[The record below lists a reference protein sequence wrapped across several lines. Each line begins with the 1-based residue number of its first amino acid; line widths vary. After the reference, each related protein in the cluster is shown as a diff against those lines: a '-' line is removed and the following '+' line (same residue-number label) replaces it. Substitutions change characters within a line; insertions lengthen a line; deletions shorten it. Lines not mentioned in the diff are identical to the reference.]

1 MSWLFRRR
9 IRVIPGVRLNLSKSG
24 LTASVGVRGGS
35 VTLGGKG
42 GTYANVG
49 IPGTGIYSRRRIGKK
64 NSSSFE
70 EENSFNGETFEE
82 NFSTPDEEFVSAD
95 PLDITSKGL
104 QAIQEAVLAANR
116 QRMQLKGDLS
126 EIKNSIISTRLLKLL
141 SQITLLYY
149 IFPAIKRTV
158 NKNLAS
164 MLQASKEVTQG
175 IQESFVDLELDMK
188 EEAKNAYEELIPA
201 FQELGK
207 SNFIWDVTSS
217 TDVDMV
223 RTRSAIPTTVERTQ
237 TSLRQTEILVSNPS
251 TRHFVL
257 PI

>member
-82 NFSTPDEEFVSAD
+82 SFSTPDEEFVSAD
-95 PLDITSKGL
+95 PLDITSEDL
-104 QAIQEAVLAANR
+104 QAIQ
-116 QRMQLKGDLS
+116 
-126 EIKNSIISTRLLKLL
+126 
-141 SQITLLYY
+141 
-149 IFPAIKRTV
+149 
-158 NKNLAS
+158 
-164 MLQASKEVTQG
+164 
-175 IQESFVDLELDMK
+175 LE
-188 EEAKNAYEELIPA
+188 
-201 FQELGK
+201 
-207 SNFIWDVTSS
+207 
-217 TDVDMV
+217 
-223 RTRSAIPTTVERTQ
+223 
-237 TSLRQTEILVSNPS
+237 
-251 TRHFVL
+251 
-257 PI
+257 